1 MIVPAIPNRL
11 EKAIIFLRGEQDG
24 RSWLDA
30 LPARIAN
37 YARQWDLAL
46 DSIADSGAMSCC
58 VYCTAPNG
66 TPAVLKIPV
75 DQESGHTEMA
85 LLERW
90 AAANSAPAVL
100 QRASTSGVFLM
111 TRIIPGAIAWPDN
124 DGTDSTQFGE
134 LLTQLNQPHLP
145 EPPELKDLADI
156 AHMRMDWARER
167 FADPQYAEAM
177 KRFGATTHLAH
188 AENVLDALLRTSS
201 ARHVLH
207 ADLQAKNILQGP
219 STWYAIDPLGAV
231 GDINAEAALW
241 IAIQNGPTSISER
254 LDHLNSHPLL
264 DHVRLCAWTF
274 VFAVAEYR
282 PYLPAPAERIEI
294 FIENV
299 DPMRILDEVGTV

>member
-1 MIVPAIPNRL
+1 MIVPPIPNRL
-11 EKAIIFLRGEQDG
+11 EKAIIFLRGEPDG

-37 YARQWDLAL
+37 YARQWDLTL
-46 DSIADSGAMSCC
+46 HSIADSGAMSCC

-75 DQESGHTEMA
+75 DPESGYTEMA
-85 LLERW
+85 LLQRW
-90 AAANSAPAVL
+90 AAANAAPAVL

-111 TRIIPGAIAWPDN
+111 TRITPGTIAWPDN
-124 DGTDSTQFGE
+124 DATDSTQFGE

-145 EPPELKDLADI
+145 EPPKLKDLADI

-177 KRFGATTHLAH
+177 QRFGATTHLAH
-188 AENVLDALLRTSS
+188 AENVLDALLHTSS

-207 ADLQAKNILQGP
+207 ADLQAKNVLQGP

-231 GDINAEAALW
+231 GDINAEAGLW

-264 DHVRLCAWTF
+264 DHVRLRAWTF

-282 PYLPAPAERIEI
+282 SYLPAPAERIEI
-294 FIENV
+294 FIENA
-299 DPMRILDEVGTV
+299 DPVRIVDEVGTV